1 VGRGALGEV
10 RGARCVGRWVWFA
23 GRVALGVDRDQRSGA
38 LELGYYRGT
47 TVPVISL
54 PFPP

>member
-1 VGRGALGEV
+1 
-10 RGARCVGRWVWFA
+10 
-23 GRVALGVDRDQRSGA
+23 VALGVDRDQRSGA